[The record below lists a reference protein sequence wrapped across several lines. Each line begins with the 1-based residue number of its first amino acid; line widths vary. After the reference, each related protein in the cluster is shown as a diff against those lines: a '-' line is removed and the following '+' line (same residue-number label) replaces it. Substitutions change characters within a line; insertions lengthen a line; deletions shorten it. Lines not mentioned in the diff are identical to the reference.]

1 MVDSAN
7 LNPDDFLAILQDEI
21 EPYVERLRNHRL
33 YSELSNLRE
42 IKVFMGYHVFC
53 VWDFMSIIKTLQVS
67 RDKKQSTLGCSSTI
81 LYPLSEYHLTCE
93 SVPWVPSKWPQ
104 LARFV
109 NQIVLDEE
117 SDLDENGK
125 VTSHFSLYLAA
136 MQQLNLDTSQ
146 VDTFIKC
153 IRAGVCV
160 PEALKK
166 SKCGPAIQEFVS
178 DTFDIINTNKVHM
191 IAAAFAF
198 SRETLIPE
206 MFIAILNEF
215 HDEDASKLIYYLE
228 RHIEVDGEDHGPAAL
243 KMVQLLC
250 GDDPKLWAEATQ
262 ATITAMKS
270 RDLLWTRIAD
280 ALQA

>member
-1 MVDSAN
+1 MVDSAK

-53 VWDFMSIIKTLQVS
+53 VWDFMSIIKTLQ
-67 RDKKQSTLGCSSTI
+67 
-81 LYPLSEYHLTCE
+81 YHLTCE

-160 PEALKK
+160 PEALRK

-280 ALQA
+280 ALKA